1 MQSKALCSLK
11 IVLDSL
17 FIIPA
22 ELLWQI
28 IPPCCSTMEHFLCEC
43 LGNRSLLHPPGFA
56 ILVNTLL
63 IFYLF
68 ECDFL
73 QLFYSSQF
81 VFYLFECD
89 FLQFFYSLQFVFTHF
104 GCAGTSLLYTS
115 TIGGSHYH
123 SILHEWY
130 LRRDIFLASF
140 SIWLR
145 ISGLAGFYLWT
156 LAGTPY
162 THSDLVWSLQNCS
175 TLLTNLDKNTAL
187 STIFKLIPDQNPEG
201 SGLSSQ
207 IGCDLYVWDQSEKFG
222 GHLMEVK
229 LNVVCAEI
237 GRNIPIDLLNTV

>member
-1 MQSKALCSLK
+1 MQIKALFSLK

-73 QLFYSSQF
+73 QLFYSPQF

-89 FLQFFYSLQFVFTHF
+89 FLQFFYSPHFLPIWMWLFTIILLSSTCFLPIWMWLFTILLLSTIFFTHF
-104 GCAGTSLLYTS
+104 GCADTSLLYTS
-115 TIGGSHYH
+115 TMGGSHYH

-130 LRRDIFLASF
+130 LYLCTL
-140 SIWLR
+140 WL
-145 ISGLAGFYLWT
+145 
-156 LAGTPY
+156 
-162 THSDLVWSLQNCS
+162 LV
-175 TLLTNLDKNTAL
+175 
-187 STIFKLIPDQNPEG
+187 I
-201 SGLSSQ
+201 
-207 IGCDLYVWDQSEKFG
+207 
-222 GHLMEVK
+222 
-229 LNVVCAEI
+229 
-237 GRNIPIDLLNTV
+237 